1 MGQSKKTEQLTIAA
15 TRREKTGKG
24 YARKLRRAEQLP
36 GVILDRGKSTAIELD
51 PRLLGKVW
59 KSGKRFVLQLD
70 GEAHKARLHDVQI
83 DAVKRTPLHV
93 DIMYER

>member
-1 MGQSKKTEQLTIAA
+1 MGQSEKTGQLTIAA

-24 YARKLRRAEQLP
+24 YARQLRRAEQLP
-36 GVILDRGKSTAIELD
+36 GVILERGKSTAIELD
-51 PRLLGKVW
+51 PKLLGKVW
-59 KSGKRFVLQLD
+59 QGGKRFVLQLD
-70 GEAHKARLHDVQI
+70 GKAHQARLHDVQI